1 MVTIHKASSSEEE
14 QENVG
19 FASEIQRTDL
29 ILNSFRYEFT
39 LGLKTLMDNV
49 LQGRLDL
56 HDK

>member
-1 MVTIHKASSSEEE
+1 MTIHKASSSEEE